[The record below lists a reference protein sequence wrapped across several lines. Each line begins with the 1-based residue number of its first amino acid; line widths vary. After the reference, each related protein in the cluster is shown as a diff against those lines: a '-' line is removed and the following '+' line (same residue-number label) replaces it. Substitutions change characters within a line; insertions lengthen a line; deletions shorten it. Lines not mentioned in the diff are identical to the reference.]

1 MPLMFGKTPA
11 VPDAVKLKF
20 ATYFDATELPKPPPV
35 YGVANHSLVNT
46 WPMFGNTTY
55 GDCVWAGAA
64 HETMLWVRE
73 GGSRVLFTDST
84 VLSDYSA
91 ATGFIP
97 SQPATDQGTN
107 MAEAAAYR
115 QKTGIVDASGLRHK
129 VGPYVALEA
138 GNLQQVTLASYL
150 FSVAAIGVLV
160 PQSAVKQFESA
171 QPWSVVS
178 TNTKIVGGHYVPVV
192 GRNSSG
198 HYIVVTWGRL
208 QAAEPAWIERYM
220 DEGLAYLSL
229 ERLRNGIS
237 PLGFDEGRLEQD
249 LNNIH
254 LALNDNGSVV
264 AA

>member
-20 ATYFDATELPKPPPV
+20 ATYFDATELPKPPLA
-35 YGVANHSLVNT
+35 YGVAINSLVNT

-73 GGSRVLFTDST
+73 GGGRVLFTDST

-97 SQPATDQGTN
+97 SDPATDQGTN

-115 QKTGIVDASGLRHK
+115 QKTGIVDATGLRHK
-129 VGPYVALEA
+129 VGPYVALAA
-138 GNLQQVTLASYL
+138 GNMKQVTLASYL
-150 FSVAAIGVLV
+150 FSVAAIGVRV
-160 PQSAVKQFESA
+160 PKSAVKQFESA
-171 QPWSVVS
+171 QPWTLVKANSE
-178 TNTKIVGGHYVPVV
+178 IVGGHYVPLV
-192 GRNSSG
+192 GRNSHG
-198 HYIVVTWGRL
+198 NYIVVTWGRL
-208 QAAEPAWIERYM
+208 QAVTPTWLQEYM
-220 DEGLAYLSL
+220 DEGLAYLSM
-229 ERLRNGIS
+229 ERLRNGVS

-249 LNNIH
+249 LNAIH
-254 LALNDNGSVV
+254 LALNDDGSVV

>member
-1 MPLMFGKTPA
+1 MSLKFGKTPA
-11 VPDAVKLKF
+11 QPDVVKLKF
-20 ATYFDATELPKPPPV
+20 STYFDAAELPTPPAV
-35 YGVANHSLVNT
+35 YGVAVNSLVNT

-73 GGSRVLFTDST
+73 GGNNALFTDAS

-91 ATGFIP
+91 ATGFVP
-97 SQPATDQGTN
+97 SDPATDQGTS
-107 MAEAAAYR
+107 MADAAAYR

-129 VGPYVALEA
+129 VGPYVAIEA
-138 GNLQQVTLASYL
+138 GNLQQVALASYL
-150 FSVAAIGVLV
+150 FSVAAIGLRV
-160 PQSAVKQFESA
+160 PQSAVGQFESA
-171 QPWSVVS
+171 QPWSIVAGDS
-178 TNTKIVGGHYVPVV
+178 PIVGGHYVPLV

-198 HYIVVTWGRL
+198 NFIVVTWGRL
-208 QAAEPAWIERYM
+208 QAVEPAWIQEYM

-237 PLGFDEGRLEQD
+237 PLGFDESALQAD
-249 LNNIH
+249 LNNIQ
-254 LALNDNGSVV
+254 LAMSDDGSVE

>member
-1 MPLMFGKTPA
+1 MFGKKPA
-11 VPDAVKLKF
+11 VPDAVRLKF
-20 ATYFDATELPKPPPV
+20 AKYFDAAELPTPPAV
-35 YGVANHSLVNT
+35 YGVATNSLVNT

-73 GGSRVLFTDST
+73 GGNNVLFTDAS

-97 SQPATDQGTN
+97 SDPATDQGTS
-107 MAEAAAYR
+107 MADAAAYR

-129 VGPYVALEA
+129 VGPYVALEV
-138 GNLQQVTLASYL
+138 GNLQQVALASFL
-150 FSVAAIGVLV
+150 FAVAAIGLRF
-160 PQSAVKQFESA
+160 PQSAVVQFESA
-171 QPWSVVS
+171 QPWSIVAGDS
-178 TNTKIVGGHYVPVV
+178 PIVGGHYVPVV

-198 HYIVVTWGRL
+198 NFIVVTWGRL
-208 QAAEPAWIERYM
+208 QAAEPAWIAEYM

-229 ERLRNGIS
+229 ERLRNELS
-237 PLGFDEGRLEQD
+237 PLGFDEGTLEQD
-249 LNNIH
+249 LNAVQ
-254 LALNDNGSVV
+254 LTLNDYGSVV